1 MSPDMQ
7 EKTIDMMLK
16 NKEKVSI
23 KEALEAIKSV
33 DKALGQ
39 NTSTLSLKYKIRLHI
54 KENAA

>member
-23 KEALEAIKSV
+23 KEALEALKSAN
-33 DKALGQ
+33 KALGQ
-39 NTSTLSLKYKIRLHI
+39 NTSALSLKYKIRLHI
-54 KENAA
+54 RQNAA